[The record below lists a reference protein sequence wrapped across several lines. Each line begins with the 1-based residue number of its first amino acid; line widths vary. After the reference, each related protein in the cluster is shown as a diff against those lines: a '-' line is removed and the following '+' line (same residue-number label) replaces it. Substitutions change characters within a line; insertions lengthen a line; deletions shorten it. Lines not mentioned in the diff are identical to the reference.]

1 MLNMKKNGPSSFFF
15 KIIQLLYSWRVII
28 LRRKLN
34 PGHYFTG
41 VIFSLHRYRT
51 PYFLC
56 RSLTCPSYAVLVFT
70 IRPSSWLHLLGDM
83 KTIVFFVNGSKVRN
97 SVQLLDTKFD
107 EMIQNIL
114 HVKAI
119 KKNVRFYFMQLFY
132 VCECLWYDLWCYF
145 VRDNFSGLASC
156 WKLIFAHRGVFQ
168 NTWHST
174 LVSVL

>member
-1 MLNMKKNGPSSFFF
+1 MLQVCLLRIWKKYSKQFLNKFMLNMKKNGARSFFF

-56 RSLTCPSYAVLVFT
+56 RSLTCLSYAVLVFA
-70 IRPSSWLHLLGDM
+70 IRPSSWLHLLGVM

-97 SVQLLDTKFD
+97 SVELLDTKFD
-107 EMIQNIL
+107 EMI
-114 HVKAI
+114 
-119 KKNVRFYFMQLFY
+119 KNTYWML
-132 VCECLWYDLWCYF
+132 
-145 VRDNFSGLASC
+145 
-156 WKLIFAHRGVFQ
+156 KP
-168 NTWHST
+168 
-174 LVSVL
+174 

>member
-1 MLNMKKNGPSSFFF
+1 MLNMKKNGARSFFF
-15 KIIQLLYSWRVII
+15 KIILLIYSWRVII

-56 RSLTCPSYAVLVFT
+56 RSLTCLSYAVLVFA

-119 KKNVRFYFMQLFY
+119 KKMFVSISCNYFMSVN
-132 VCECLWYDLWCYF
+132 VCDTISDVILSEIISQD
-145 VRDNFSGLASC
+145 
-156 WKLIFAHRGVFQ
+156 
-168 NTWHST
+168 
-174 LVSVL
+174 

>member
-1 MLNMKKNGPSSFFF
+1 MLQVCLLRIWKKYSKQFLNKFMLNMKKNGPSSFFF

-56 RSLTCPSYAVLVFT
+56 RSLTCPSYAVLVFA

-97 SVQLLDTKFD
+97 SVELLDTKFD
-107 EMIQNIL
+107 EMI
-114 HVKAI
+114 
-119 KKNVRFYFMQLFY
+119 KNTYWML
-132 VCECLWYDLWCYF
+132 
-145 VRDNFSGLASC
+145 
-156 WKLIFAHRGVFQ
+156 KP
-168 NTWHST
+168 
-174 LVSVL
+174 

>member
-1 MLNMKKNGPSSFFF
+1 MKKYSKQFLNKFMLNMKKNGARSFFF

-119 KKNVRFYFMQLFY
+119 KKMFVSISCNYFMSVN
-132 VCECLWYDLWCYF
+132 VCDTISDVILSEIISQD
-145 VRDNFSGLASC
+145 
-156 WKLIFAHRGVFQ
+156 
-168 NTWHST
+168 
-174 LVSVL
+174 